1 MVKNKTEG
9 RERTKLWRWT
19 IKNRSCSSIFPLKLR
34 HKLGI
39 RASRG
44 NSGHWTL
51 KAQIFQYTESIKVTA
66 QMTNKVVFLTVVPWL
81 TWTDLDWKKKLEQRH
96 CLKPCCNQITKPLQ
110 PPNVTH
116 GKDTDTTG
124 QSGQKNKTTLV
135 QWWKVRDTSVE
146 TRFKLG
152 QGVRLGSA

>member
-1 MVKNKTEG
+1 MEG

-81 TWTDLDWKKKLEQRH
+81 TWTDLDWKKKTRAAALSKAMLQPNHKTSAASKRHPWQRH
-96 CLKPCCNQITKPLQ
+96 RYNRTEWTKK
-110 PPNVTH
+110 T
-116 GKDTDTTG
+116 
-124 QSGQKNKTTLV
+124 TTLV